1 VQGQLIDYTDPNNVK
16 VLFGDKTRQ
25 YRVVDNT
32 LLDITDPQNPV
43 TVFEGKTK
51 PDIRIIDGAALDFT
65 DPKNPQ
71 TLYQAPK
78 EAKTT
83 TVDGVLLDITDT
95 NNIKTLYQAEPDRKT
110 ATVQGQLIDYTDPN
124 NVKVLFGD
132 KKRDY
137 RTVQGNIIDVTD
149 PQNPV
154 TVFTAPVD
162 DTPATLIERQ
172 QQLLLDQDTVN
183 QFASGTLSPEK
194 TSELVTVLQAYTAP
208 SQGPQGTT
216 TSKPIPVNIQ
226 RALKQRQ
233 ALGLD
238 TFGID
243 PALFGQA
250 ISANDFEQLTQNII
264 DPNVDLEKGAGF
276 LSGLASAIN
285 YLGEQTIG
293 ELGLGSGTAFKGT
306 KEAKQALQALSS
318 STRKFAL
325 EGRQLAQ
332 ELNLQLAE
340 LPDGA
345 FTTSDAKTLSNI
357 QTQQQQLDMFVQR
370 VTEALKTPQS
380 FTSSDL
386 SKVRQQLNFAVQLK
400 KAYDAA
406 YNNLAPGAGGKTTGD
421 KPKASDF
428 RR

>member
-1 VQGQLIDYTDPNNVK
+1 M
-16 VLFGDKTRQ
+16 
-25 YRVVDNT
+25 
-32 LLDITDPQNPV
+32 
-43 TVFEGKTK
+43 
-51 PDIRIIDGAALDFT
+51 
-65 DPKNPQ
+65 
-71 TLYQAPK
+71 
-78 EAKTT
+78 
-83 TVDGVLLDITDT
+83 
-95 NNIKTLYQAEPDRKT
+95 
-110 ATVQGQLIDYTDPN
+110 
-124 NVKVLFGD
+124 
-132 KKRDY
+132 
-137 RTVQGNIIDVTD
+137 
-149 PQNPV
+149 

-172 QQLLLDQDTVN
+172 QQVLLDQDTVN
-183 QFASGTLSPEK
+183 QFAAGTLSPEK
-194 TSELVTVLQAYTAP
+194 TNELVTVLQAYTAP

-233 ALGLD
+233 QLGLD

-243 PALFGQA
+243 SALFGQA
-250 ISANDFEQLTQNII
+250 ITANDFDQLTQNII
-264 DPNVDLEKGAGF
+264 DPNVDLEKGAGL
-276 LSGLASAIN
+276 LSGLASALN
-285 YLGEQTIG
+285 YVFEQTIG
-293 ELGLGSGTAFKGT
+293 ETGLGSGTAFGGT
-306 KEAKQALQALSS
+306 KRAKQALQALSS

-357 QTQQQQLDMFVQR
+357 QTQQQQLDMFIQR

-428 RR
+428 RRD